1 MEIAESSTVLE
12 QIEMDNELIR
22 GAGLHEQFLRDSMEM
37 DRAYLKGDLQGFVKR
52 YRERAKAELE
62 EITIEE
68 VGS

>member
-1 MEIAESSTVLE
+1 
-12 QIEMDNELIR
+12 MDNELIR